1 MQSTTTEEQLNAF
14 FGRDPHA
21 FEAEEQLI
29 AEITQ
34 SLRAHKADVS
44 NKDLIFALIQ
54 LLEIEK
60 WLFRKPPTTF
70 NSNFLIPCLITC
82 CLRDEIEGSHQSYL
96 SPSRQD
102 NAG

>member
-44 NKDLIFALIQ
+44 NKDLIFALIK
-54 LLEIEK
+54 LDIYRNALEMVVQ
-60 WLFRKPPTTF
+60 RTP
-70 NSNFLIPCLITC
+70 
-82 CLRDEIEGSHQSYL
+82 D
-96 SPSRQD
+96 D
-102 NAG
+102 V

>member
-1 MQSTTTEEQLNAF
+1 MNMQSTTTEEQLNAF

-60 WLFRKPPTTF
+60 DIVKLDIYR
-70 NSNFLIPCLITC
+70 
-82 CLRDEIEGSHQSYL
+82 
-96 SPSRQD
+96 
-102 NAG
+102 NALEMVVQKTPDDV